1 MLLLGVNN
9 HAEAM
14 LHTIYPLAAVLAA
27 IRVCVCSLA
36 MLFVKLIVAF
46 IFTSI
51 LPDIAAKSM
60 HDSVLKGALKV
71 STIGPLETPIAAHLV
86 IRPDACVLAA
96 IGPEVYTFT
105 LFDSVLEETVIVA
118 SITPY
123 FDAFAIL
130 FFHRCHF

>member
-51 LPDIAAKSM
+51 LPDIAAESM
-60 HDSVLKGALKV
+60 HDSVLERALKV